1 MLFVDDYSGI
11 MHVYGFIKQGKLF
24 WFCMELT
31 GTTHKESLPE
41 SDLLP
46 VNLVA
51 AATATLQ

>member
-1 MLFVDDYSGI
+1 MLFVDDSSGI